1 MKLSATYQTRRSAFT
16 LIEMLV
22 VMTILAL
29 LVALTAAGIF
39 KTLNKV
45 ADVRNTRELRDLR
58 TGIVNFQSKYKVG
71 WIPSRIRLRNDLVY
85 DTSLNASGQPN
96 NQLDFDS
103 ASYLVQVWHNL
114 TAPVVWNPNTT
125 NTDVILEGD
134 QCLVFFLGGVQGTVN
149 GVNACVGFSTNTKNP
164 TALGGDRVEPFFD
177 FQSSRL
183 TTKFHPT
190 TGYFSYLDAYG
201 KAPFAYFSSYKK
213 ANGYNRYYP
222 FAAPTA
228 GVSDCTTL
236 QVWPYFDGIK
246 YQNPDTFQIISA
258 GRDGVFGRGFVVTGW
273 GPLAG
278 TGTWTPASADS
289 SQALQNQS
297 GTNAKAG
304 LDDMADFYDRMLGVP
319 SN

>member
-29 LVALTAAGIF
+29 RVALTAAGIF

-58 TGIVNFQSKYKVG
+58 TGIVTFQSNYKVSY
-71 WIPSRIRLRNDLVY
+71 IPSRIHLRNDLVY
-85 DTSLNASGQPN
+85 DTSLNATGQPN

-103 ASYLVQVWHNL
+103 AAYLTQVWHNL
-114 TAPVVWNPNTT
+114 TAPVIWNPNTAS
-125 NTDVILEGD
+125 TDVILEGD

-164 TALGGDRVEPFFD
+164 TATGGDRVEPFFD
-177 FQSSRL
+177 FQSARL
-183 TTKFHPT
+183 TTKFDSNK

-213 ANGYNRYYP
+213 ANGYNRY
-222 FAAPTA
+222 FTLLNA
-228 GVSDCTTL
+228 SDCSRL
-236 QVWPYFDGIK
+236 AVWPYSDGIK
-246 YQNPDTFQIISA
+246 YQNSDTFQIISA
-258 GRDGVFGRGFVVTGW
+258 GRDGIFGQGSNPGTS
-273 GPLAG
+273 PLPI
-278 TGTWTPASADS
+278 WTPAKADS
-289 SQALQNQS
+289 SQALYN
-297 GTNAKAG
+297 GANTKAG
-304 LDDMADFYDRMLGVP
+304 QDDMSDFYDRMLGVP
-319 SN
+319 TN